1 MLPNANPAAKSG
13 VLPAFGW
20 GALEYLLMLLYF
32 ARENAIKDLNPEWC
46 HFDTLVQLKKKIFQ
60 SWPQS
65 RGISPTPFPTPEMRP
80 KRLLL
85 DCSHDHITLLVC
97 CANNLILC
105 LNVQSHIKMLNF
117 ISCFLLQGL
126 ISSVLHTSAL
136 SGVFIPPVVARPQC
150 KDFSVKLNQK

>member
-1 MLPNANPAAKSG
+1 MPSLVFS
-13 VLPAFGW
+13 LSSFGW

-32 ARENAIKDLNPEWC
+32 AHEKAIKDLNPEWC
-46 HFDTLVQLKKKIFQ
+46 HFDTLVPLKKIFQ

-65 RGISPTPFPTPEMRP
+65 RGISPTPFPTPEMRT
-80 KRLLL
+80 KTLLL
-85 DCSHDHITLLVC
+85 DCSHDHITLLVS

-105 LNVQSHIKMLNF
+105 LNVQSHIKMLLF

-136 SGVFIPPVVARPQC
+136 PGVFIPPVAARPQC
-150 KDFSVKLNQK
+150 QDLSVKLNQK